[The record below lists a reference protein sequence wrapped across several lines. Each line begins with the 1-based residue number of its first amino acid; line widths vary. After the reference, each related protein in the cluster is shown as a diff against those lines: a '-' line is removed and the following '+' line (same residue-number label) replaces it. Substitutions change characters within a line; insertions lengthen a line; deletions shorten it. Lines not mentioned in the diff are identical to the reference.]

1 MKPNEKKNRENQMIG
16 KNLLFISKLPTYTL
30 KHTAIRILLVGFTG
44 FLFLFIAVNFSAK
57 NTIEITSVQYFR
69 VILIFIIG
77 SEINVFLDNVAEHFF
92 PIPEKIGLR
101 IAMHLIFSVL
111 FAWVAVVYFESLMES
126 GSLLK
131 EPVVKLMIVLGG
143 IFIFILL
150 VVSIGLRITEKWIKS
165 VNELEEL
172 RQVKLLDDYNA
183 LQDQLNPH
191 FLFNNLSILKSM
203 IIYDQ
208 KAAVEFTQNFT
219 DFYRYV
225 LQSSGKST
233 VRLKDEI
240 DLLHSFIAIH
250 KERLGENLM
259 VKIDIPEES
268 TKKNIPP
275 LSLQLLVENAIKHN
289 IAGKENPL
297 IIEVYSDADSVTVKN
312 NFQPRETT
320 YSTRNGLK
328 NLVQRYKMLSEKEV
342 EIIQDNSYF
351 TVTLPLL

>member
-1 MKPNEKKNRENQMIG
+1 MIG

-30 KHTAIRILLVGFTG
+30 KHTAIRMLLVGFTG
-44 FLFLFIAVNFSAK
+44 VLFLFIAVSFSPK
-57 NTIEITSVQYFR
+57 NTIEITAVQYLR

-101 IAMHLIFSVL
+101 IAMHLLFSVL
-111 FAWVAVVYFESLMES
+111 FAWVAIVYFESLMNS
-126 GSLLK
+126 GNLLK
-131 EPVVKLMIVLGG
+131 EPVVKLMLVLGG

-150 VVSIGLRITEKWIKS
+150 VFSVGLRITEKWIQS
-165 VNELEEL
+165 VSELEEL
-172 RQVKLLDDYNA
+172 KQAKLMGDYNA

-225 LQSSGKST
+225 LQSSGKT
-233 VRLKDEI
+233 VVRLKDEI
-240 DLLHSFIAIH
+240 ELLHSFIAIH
-250 KERLGENLM
+250 KERMGGNFQIT
-259 VKIDIPEES
+259 IDVGNTITEKS
-268 TKKNIPP
+268 IPP

-297 IIEVYSDADSVTVKN
+297 VVEIFSDEDSVTVKN
-312 NFQPRETT
+312 NLQPKEPS

-328 NLVQRYKMLSEKEV
+328 NLIQRYKILSEKEIV
-342 EIIQDNSYF
+342 ITQNSSTF
-351 TVTLPLL
+351 AVQLPLL

>member
-1 MKPNEKKNRENQMIG
+1 MIG

-30 KHTAIRILLVGFTG
+30 KHTAIRMLLVGFTG
-44 FLFLFIAVNFSAK
+44 FLFLFIAVNFSPV
-57 NTIEITSVQYFR
+57 NTIEITSVQYLR

-77 SEINVFLDNVAEHFF
+77 SEINVLLDNVAEHFF

-101 IAMHLIFSVL
+101 IAMHLVFSVL
-111 FAWVAVVYFESLMES
+111 FAWVAVVYFESLMDS
-126 GSLLK
+126 GNLLK
-131 EPVVKLMIVLGG
+131 EPVVKLMLVLGG

-150 VVSIGLRITEKWIKS
+150 VVSVGLRITEKWIQS

-172 RQVKLLDDYNA
+172 KQLKLMGDYNA

-225 LQSSGKST
+225 LQSSGKTT

-240 DLLHSFIAIH
+240 ELLRAFIAIH
-250 KERLGENLM
+250 KERLGENLQ
-259 VKIDIPEES
+259 VKIDIGNSITE
-268 TKKNIPP
+268 KNIPP

-297 IIEVYSDADSVTVKN
+297 VVEIFSDENTVTVRN
-312 NFQPRETT
+312 NLQPKESS

-328 NLVQRYKMLSEKEV
+328 NLVHRFKILSEKEIV
-342 EIIQDNSYF
+342 ITQNNSTF
-351 TVTLPLL
+351 AVQLPLL

>member
-1 MKPNEKKNRENQMIG
+1 MIG

-30 KHTAIRILLVGFTG
+30 KHTAIRMLLVGFTG
-44 FLFLFIAVNFSAK
+44 VLFLFIAVSFSPK
-57 NTIEITSVQYFR
+57 NTIEITAVQYLR

-101 IAMHLIFSVL
+101 IAMHLVFSVL
-111 FAWVAVVYFESLMES
+111 FAWVAIVYFESLMNS
-126 GSLLK
+126 GNLLK
-131 EPVVKLMIVLGG
+131 EPVVKLMLVLGG

-150 VVSIGLRITEKWIKS
+150 VVSVGLRITEKWIQS

-172 RQVKLLDDYNA
+172 KQVKLMGDYNA

-225 LQSSGKST
+225 LQSSGKTT

-240 DLLHSFIAIH
+240 ELLRSFIAIH
-250 KERLGENLM
+250 KERLGDNLQ
-259 VKIDIPEES
+259 VKIDFGDAIIER
-268 TKKNIPP
+268 NIPP

-297 IIEVYSDADSVTVKN
+297 VVEIFSDENTVTVRN
-312 NFQPRETT
+312 NLQPKESS

-328 NLVQRYKMLSEKEV
+328 NLVQRYKILSEKEIV
-342 EIIQDNSYF
+342 ITQNNSTF
-351 TVTLPLL
+351 AVQLPLL

>member
-1 MKPNEKKNRENQMIG
+1 MIG

-30 KHTAIRILLVGFTG
+30 KHTAIRMLLVGFTG
-44 FLFLFIAVNFSAK
+44 FLFLFIAVKFSPV
-57 NTIEITSVQYFR
+57 NTIEITSVQYLR

-101 IAMHLIFSVL
+101 IAMHLVFSVL
-111 FAWVAVVYFESLMES
+111 FAWVAVVYFESLMDS
-126 GSLLK
+126 GNLLK
-131 EPVVKLMIVLGG
+131 EPVVKLMLVLGG

-150 VVSIGLRITEKWIKS
+150 VVSVGLRITEKWIQS

-172 RQVKLLDDYNA
+172 KQVKLMGDYNA

-225 LQSSGKST
+225 LQSSGKTT

-240 DLLHSFIAIH
+240 ELLRSFIAIH
-250 KERLGENLM
+250 KERLGDNLQI
-259 VKIDIPEES
+259 KIDIGDAITE
-268 TKKNIPP
+268 KNIPP

-297 IIEVYSDADSVTVKN
+297 VVEIFSDENTITVKN
-312 NFQPRETT
+312 NLQPKESS

-328 NLVQRYKMLSEKEV
+328 NLVQRYKILSEKEIV
-342 EIIQDNSYF
+342 ITQNNSTF
-351 TVTLPLL
+351 AVQLPLL

>member
-1 MKPNEKKNRENQMIG
+1 MIG

-30 KHTAIRILLVGFTG
+30 KHTAIRMLLVGFTG
-44 FLFLFIAVNFSAK
+44 FLFLFIAVSFSPK
-57 NTIEITSVQYFR
+57 NTIEITSVQYLR

-77 SEINVFLDNVAEHFF
+77 SEINVLLDNVAEHFF

-101 IAMHLIFSVL
+101 IAVHLVFSVL
-111 FAWVAVVYFESLMES
+111 FAWVAVVYFESLMDS
-126 GSLLK
+126 GNLLK
-131 EPVVKLMIVLGG
+131 EPVVKLMLVLGG

-150 VVSIGLRITEKWIKS
+150 VVSVGLRITEKWIKS

-172 RQVKLLDDYNA
+172 KRVKLMGDYNV

-208 KAAVEFTQNFT
+208 KAAVDFTQNFT

-225 LQSSGKST
+225 LQSNGKTT

-240 DLLHSFIAIH
+240 ELLRSFIAIH
-250 KERLGENLM
+250 KERLGENLQ
-259 VKIDIPEES
+259 VKINIGNAITE
-268 TKKNIPP
+268 KNIPP

-297 IIEVYSDADSVTVKN
+297 KIEIFSDENSVTVRN
-312 NFQPRETT
+312 NLQPKETS

-328 NLVQRYKMLSEKEV
+328 NLVQRYKILSEKEIV
-342 EIIQDNSYF
+342 ITQSDVIF
-351 TVTLPLL
+351 TVQLPLL

>member
-1 MKPNEKKNRENQMIG
+1 MIG

-30 KHTAIRILLVGFTG
+30 KHTAIRMLLVGFTG
-44 FLFLFIAVNFSAK
+44 FLFLFIAVSFSPK
-57 NTIEITSVQYFR
+57 NSMEITSINYVR

-77 SEINVFLDNVAEHFF
+77 SEINVLIDNLAEHFL

-101 IAMHLIFSVL
+101 ISMRLFFSIL
-111 FAWVAVVYFESLMES
+111 FAWAAVIYFERLMDS
-126 GSLLK
+126 GNLLK
-131 EPVVKLMIVLGG
+131 EPVVKIMLVLGG
-143 IFIFILL
+143 IFIFMLL
-150 VVSIGLRITEKWIKS
+150 VFSVGLRITEKWIKS

-172 RQVKLLDDYNA
+172 KQVKLMGDYNA

-208 KAAVEFTQNFT
+208 KAAVDFTQNFT

-225 LQSSGKST
+225 LQNSGKTT

-240 DLLHSFIAIH
+240 ELLRSFIAIH
-250 KERLGENLM
+250 KERLGENIQ
-259 VKIDIPEES
+259 VKIDIGNVITE
-268 TKKNIPP
+268 KNIPP

-289 IAGKENPL
+289 IAGKDNPL
-297 IIEVYSDADSVTVKN
+297 VVEIFSDENSITVKN
-312 NFQPRETT
+312 NLQPKESS

-328 NLVQRYKMLSEKEV
+328 NLVQRYKILSEKE
-342 EIIQDNSYF
+342 IIITQNNSTF
-351 TVTLPLL
+351 AVQLPLL

>member
-1 MKPNEKKNRENQMIG
+1 MIG

-30 KHTAIRILLVGFTG
+30 KHTAIRMLLVGFTG
-44 FLFLFIAVNFSAK
+44 VLFLFIAVSFSPK
-57 NTIEITSVQYFR
+57 NTIEITAVQYLR

-101 IAMHLIFSVL
+101 IAMHLVFSVL
-111 FAWVAVVYFESLMES
+111 FAWVAVVYFESLMDS
-126 GSLLK
+126 GNLLK
-131 EPVVKLMIVLGG
+131 EPVVKLMLVLGG

-150 VVSIGLRITEKWIKS
+150 VVSVGLRITEKWIQS

-172 RQVKLLDDYNA
+172 KQVKLMGDYNA

-225 LQSSGKST
+225 LQSSGKT
-233 VRLKDEI
+233 V
-240 DLLHSFIAIH
+240 
-250 KERLGENLM
+250 
-259 VKIDIPEES
+259 VKIGRAH
-268 TKKNIPP
+268 
-275 LSLQLLVENAIKHN
+275 V
-289 IAGKENPL
+289 
-297 IIEVYSDADSVTVKN
+297 
-312 NFQPRETT
+312 
-320 YSTRNGLK
+320 
-328 NLVQRYKMLSEKEV
+328 
-342 EIIQDNSYF
+342 
-351 TVTLPLL
+351 